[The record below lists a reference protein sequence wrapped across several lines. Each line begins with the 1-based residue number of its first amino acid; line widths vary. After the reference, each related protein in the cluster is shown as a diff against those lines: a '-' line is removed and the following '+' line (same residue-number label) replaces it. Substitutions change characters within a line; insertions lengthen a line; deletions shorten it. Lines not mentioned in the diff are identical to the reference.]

1 MVVTYVSFS
10 VSSVL
15 CVTNCL
21 VWIVYL
27 LNDNMVIGYSKN
39 TYSIYLPSFYFEGPH
54 LEQEIAFHFS
64 DFGLSLHSQCC
75 VA

>member
-1 MVVTYVSFS
+1 MVVTHVSLS
-10 VSSVL
+10 ISS

-27 LNDNMVIGYSKN
+27 LNNNMVIVYSKN
-39 TYSIYLPSFYFEGPH
+39 TYSIYLPSFSFEGPH
-54 LEQEIAFHFS
+54 LEPEIAFHFS
-64 DFGLSLHSQCC
+64 NFGLSLHSQCC